1 MNDSRTPTK
10 VKPATHAA
18 SGHRTLSTTRNV
30 EDKKTAYRLRGLPST
45 CDLRAVEILATRV
58 LNLEN
63 DIIVK
68 VCSLADSP
76 YPRQG
81 KIAILEF
88 SKTPSCLFRHDVR
101 DEWCFNNIP
110 GYEKEHNADISLIF
124 DTHFRGFTPL
134 HSENDINCEVE

>member
-1 MNDSRTPTK
+1 MNDHRATTE
-10 VKPATHAA
+10 VKPATYAA
-18 SGHRTLSTTRNV
+18 SGHRTVSKIRNV
-30 EDKKTAYRLRGLPST
+30 EDKRIAYRLRGLPST
-45 CDLRAVEILATRV
+45 CDRRAVVILASRA

-63 DIIVK
+63 DINVE

-88 SKTPSCLFRHDVR
+88 A
-101 DEWCFNNIP
+101 NIP
-110 GYEKEHNADISLIF
+110 TYLFPHAGQDQWCLTNIRGSEQEQNADLSLVF

-134 HSENDINCEVE
+134 HSENDICCEVE